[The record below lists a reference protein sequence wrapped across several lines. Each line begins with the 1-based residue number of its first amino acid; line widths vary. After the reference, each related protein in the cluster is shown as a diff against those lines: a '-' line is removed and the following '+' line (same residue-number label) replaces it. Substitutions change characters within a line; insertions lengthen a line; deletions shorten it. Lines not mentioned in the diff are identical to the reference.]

1 MRAFDIAAW
10 RGDFV
15 TVMRRSKR
23 PVTWVDP
30 LGRSNGIALERL
42 IPNAL
47 GALLQ
52 ANIHHI
58 RPGANTDG
66 AIEHEGKEFGYV
78 LEGILRLVVNDIVYT
93 IRRGDSFSF
102 ASRIPHKYSK
112 SRKKLHESAF
122 GEYASHFLI

>member
-1 MRAFDIAAW
+1 MLTEGGKDVAAVSVADTKRAASRSPLAAPW
-10 RGDFV
+10 R
-15 TVMRRSKR
+15 M
-23 PVTWVDP
+23 
-30 LGRSNGIALERL
+30 LERL

-52 ANIHHI
+52 ANIHQI

-78 LEGILRLVVNDIVYT
+78 LEGILRLVVNDVVYT

-102 ASRIPHKYSK
+102 ASRIPHKYSNPGK
-112 SRKKLHESAF
+112 TSTRVLLVNTPPTF
-122 GEYASHFLI
+122 

>member
-23 PVTWVDP
+23 PIAWVDP

-78 LEGILRLVVNDIVYT
+78 LEGILRLVVNDVVYT
-93 IRRGDSFSF
+93 IRPAIYFLLR
-102 ASRIPHKYSK
+102 R
-112 SRKKLHESAF
+112 AF
-122 GEYASHFLI
+122 HTNTANPGKTSTRVLLVNTPPTF

>member
-10 RGDFV
+10 RVDFV

-30 LGRSNGIALERL
+30 LGRSNGIALGRP

-66 AIEHEGKEFGYV
+66 AIGHEGKEFGYV
-78 LEGILRLVVNDIVYT
+78 LDGILRLVVNAVVTQVVAAI
-93 IRRGDSFSF
+93 
-102 ASRIPHKYSK
+102 
-112 SRKKLHESAF
+112 
-122 GEYASHFLI
+122 HFLLRRAFHTNTAIQEKPPRECFW